1 MTDQPNTNVWLLFDV
16 LARRRGLLLGIVATV
31 TLAAVVISL
40 VLPSWYA
47 AEVVLLPPKDIK
59 IATGSYSAVEQ
70 IASMTEGLTLPM
82 MVTPSDLY
90 ARILKSR
97 RISEAI
103 IDRFDL
109 RNRYNTGNRTDTY
122 LALMSHVSF
131 RVTDEG
137 LLTVI
142 VEDRDPETAAS
153 MANAYIEELDSLNND
168 IVSQRAR
175 QTRDFITTRLEQ
187 VKEELAASRRA
198 LEEFQRTN
206 RTIDFDEQT
215 RLAIDQATDL
225 KISLAQVELDLALR
239 GQVLSAD
246 NPELVELR
254 RKKGILRN
262 QLQQLE
268 TGNADS
274 SYFSVP
280 VAAIP
285 ALRGRYEDL
294 YSRVRVNERLY
305 TILLEQNEQ
314 ARISAQEEMPSVS
327 VLDFARVPEVRSRP
341 QRTRIVIGAFVASI
355 LLGLLIVALVDYIAR
370 MAVHRPDDYARF
382 SNFMAA
388 FFGWVPGVSRRKA
401 PTTR

>member
-1 MTDQPNTNVWLLFDV
+1 VSEPQNTNIWLLFDV
-16 LARRRGLLLGIVATV
+16 LTRRRGLLIGIVLVV
-31 TLAAVVISL
+31 TLASVIISL

-59 IATGSYSAVEQ
+59 MGAGSYSAVEE

-90 ARILKSR
+90 ARIFKSR

-103 IDRFDL
+103 IDRFHL
-109 RNRYNTGNRTDTY
+109 KERYQTGNRTDTY
-122 LALMSHVSF
+122 LALMSHVTF

-142 VEDRDPETAAS
+142 VEDRVPDTAAA

-168 IVSQRAR
+168 IVGQRAR
-175 QTRDFITTRLEQ
+175 QTRDFISTRLDQ
-187 VKEELAASRRA
+187 VKEELAASRKA
-198 LEEFQRTN
+198 LEEFQRVN

-225 KISLAQVELDLALR
+225 KISLAQVELELALR
-239 GQVLSAD
+239 GQMFSKD
-246 NPELVELR
+246 NPELIEMR
-254 RKKGILRN
+254 RKQGILKK

-268 TGNADS
+268 TGGGDS

-294 YSRVRVNERLY
+294 YSRVRVNDRLY
-305 TILLEQNEQ
+305 SILLEQNEQ

-327 VLDFARVPEVRSRP
+327 VLDYARVPEMRSRP
-341 QRTRIVIGAFVASI
+341 QRTRIVVGAFVAS
-355 LLGLLIVALVDYIAR
+355 LLCGLLIVALVDYMAR
-370 MAVHRPDDYARF
+370 MAVTRPEDYDRF
-382 SNFMAA
+382 TNFVAA
-388 FFGWVPGVSRRKA
+388 FFGWLPGVSRKKR
-401 PTTR
+401 TTGP

>member
-1 MTDQPNTNVWLLFDV
+1 MSEPQNTNIWLLFDV
-16 LARRRGLLLGIVATV
+16 LTRRRGLLIGIVLVV
-31 TLAAVVISL
+31 TLASVIISL

-59 IATGSYSAVEQ
+59 MGAGSYSAVEE

-90 ARILKSR
+90 ARIFKSR

-103 IDRFDL
+103 IDRFHL
-109 RNRYNTGNRTDTY
+109 KERYQTGNRTDTY
-122 LALMSHVSF
+122 LALMSHVTF

-142 VEDRDPETAAS
+142 VEDRVPDTAAA

-168 IVSQRAR
+168 IVGQRAR
-175 QTRDFITTRLEQ
+175 QTRDFISTRLDQ
-187 VKEELAASRRA
+187 VKEELAASRKA
-198 LEEFQRTN
+198 LEEFQRVN

-225 KISLAQVELDLALR
+225 KISLAQVELELALR
-239 GQVLSAD
+239 GQMFSKD
-246 NPELVELR
+246 NPELIEMR
-254 RKKGILRN
+254 RKQGILKK

-268 TGNADS
+268 TGGGDS

-294 YSRVRVNERLY
+294 YSRVRVNDRLY
-305 TILLEQNEQ
+305 SILLEQNEQ

-327 VLDFARVPEVRSRP
+327 VLDYARVPEMRSRP
-341 QRTRIVIGAFVASI
+341 QRTRIVVGAFVAS
-355 LLGLLIVALVDYIAR
+355 LLCGLLIVALVDYMAR
-370 MAVHRPDDYARF
+370 MAVTRPEDYDRF
-382 SNFMAA
+382 TNFVAA
-388 FFGWVPGVSRRKA
+388 FFGWLPGVSRKKR
-401 PTTR
+401 TTGP